1 MLQLSDIVGQDQA
14 VGYLTQ
20 TLTGDRRPH
29 AYIFAGPTGVGRFTT
44 AEALAATLLC
54 NRDADSGGLFA
65 AEAPEPDPTRWCGEC
80 EDCRMFA
87 VGSHPDFHPVAKEL
101 AAYHED
107 ADVRARVM
115 QELGIE
121 VIRQFLLAP
130 AGQAP
135 SRGRGK
141 VFVVHEAELMSI
153 PAQNALL
160 KTLEEPPP
168 GVTIILLCRRAE
180 LLLPTTLSRCAL
192 VRFGPLPISF
202 VHGRCLAAGVAE
214 PQATFWST
222 FTDGSIGQALDLA
235 ARELYPIKL
244 ELIEKLSLLTPGGDE
259 ALAEELAKL
268 ADKLAEQAVAA
279 SRKADGS
286 TLAKSLAVRQTTG
299 TLLQLIA
306 SLYTDA
312 MTLSADIGRPIANVD
327 QLECV
332 QRVGGRFSPTQLAA
346 IIEQLSDFERLLW
359 RNVSP
364 KLVWDNV
371 VVSCASAAAMNISS

>member
-1 MLQLSDIVGQDQA
+1 MLQLSDIIGHEQA

-54 NRDADSGGLFA
+54 ARDADAGGLFA
-65 AEAPEPDPTRWCGEC
+65 ADAPPPDPTSWCGEC
-80 EDCRMFA
+80 DDCKMLA
-87 VGSHPDFHPVAKEL
+87 AGNHPDFHPVAKEM
-101 AAYHED
+101 AAYHDD
-107 ADVRARVM
+107 ANVRARVM

-121 VIRQFLLAP
+121 VLRQFLLAP
-130 AGQAP
+130 AAQAP
-135 SRGRGK
+135 ARGRGK
-141 VFVVHEAELMSI
+141 VFIIHEAELMSI

-160 KTLEEPPP
+160 KTLEEPAP

-192 VRFGPLPISF
+192 VRFGPLPLSF
-202 VHGRCLAAGVAE
+202 VHERCLAAGVAE

-222 FTDGSIGQALDLA
+222 FTDGSLGQALDLA
-235 ARELYPIKL
+235 ARELYPVKL
-244 ELIEKLSLLTPGGDE
+244 ELVEQLSQLTPGGDE
-259 ALAEELAKL
+259 ALAEHLAKL

-299 TLLQLIA
+299 TLLQMIA
-306 SLYTDA
+306 SLYSDA
-312 MTLSADIGRPIANVD
+312 MATRSGVDRPIANAD
-327 QLECV
+327 QAECV
-332 QRVGGRFSPTQLAA
+332 NRVSEKYSPAQLAT
-346 IIEQLSDFERLLW
+346 IIEQLSDFERMLW

-371 VVSCASAAAMNISS
+371 VVSCASAAAMNISL

>member
-1 MLQLSDIVGQDQA
+1 MLQLSDIVGQDGPIA
-14 VGYLTQ
+14 YLKQ

-44 AEALAATLLC
+44 AEALAAALLC
-54 NRDADSGGLFA
+54 GRDADSGGLFTA
-65 AEAPEPDPTRWCGEC
+65 DAPPPDPTRWCGEC
-80 EDCRMFA
+80 EDCRMLA
-87 VGSHPDFHPVAKEL
+87 AGSHPDFHPITKEM

-107 ADVRARVM
+107 ANVRGRVM

-121 VIRQFLLAP
+121 VLRQFLLAP

-141 VFVVHEAELMSI
+141 VFIVHEAELMSI

-168 GVTIILLCRRAE
+168 GVTIVLLCRRAE
-180 LLLPTTLSRCAL
+180 LLLPTTRSRCAL
-192 VRFGPLPISF
+192 VRFGPLPLSF
-202 VHGRCLAAGVAE
+202 VHGRCLDAGVAE
-214 PQATFWST
+214 PQATFWAT

-244 ELIEKLSLLTPGGDE
+244 ELIEQLAELTPGGDE
-259 ALAEELAKL
+259 ALAEHLAKL
-268 ADKLAEQAVAA
+268 ADKLAEQAVNA

-286 TLAKSLAVRQTTG
+286 TLSKNLAVRQTTG

-306 SLYTDA
+306 SLYCDA
-312 MTLSADIGRPIANVD
+312 MTTLSRVDRPIANAD
-327 QLECV
+327 QADCV
-332 QRVGGRFSPTQLAA
+332 QRVAGKFSPTQLAT
-346 IIEQLSDFERLLW
+346 IIEQLSDFERMLW

-371 VVSCASAAAMNISS
+371 VVSCASAAAINMSL

>member
-20 TLTGDRRPH
+20 TLTGERRPH

-54 NRDADSGGLFA
+54 DRDADSGGLFA
-65 AEAPEPDPTRWCGEC
+65 EQAPPPDPTRWCGEC
-80 EDCRMFA
+80 DDCKMMA
-87 VGSHPDFHPVAKEL
+87 AGNHPDFHPVAKEM

-107 ADVRARVM
+107 ANVRARVM
-115 QELGIE
+115 QALGIE

-130 AGQAP
+130 AGQSP
-135 SRGRGK
+135 TRGRGK
-141 VFVVHEAELMSI
+141 VFVVHEAELMSV

-192 VRFGPLPISF
+192 VRFGPLPLTF
-202 VHGRCLAAGVAE
+202 VHGRCLDAGIAE
-214 PQATFWST
+214 PQATFWAS

-235 ARELYPIKL
+235 ARELYGTKL
-244 ELIEKLSLLTPGGDE
+244 DLIEKLSQLSPGGDE

-279 SRKADGS
+279 SRKGDGS

-306 SLYTDA
+306 SLYSDA
-312 MTLSADIGRPIANVD
+312 MTTLSGTGRPIANAD
-327 QLECV
+327 QAECV
-332 QRVGGRFSPTQLAA
+332 QRVAGKFSLTQLAT
-346 IIEQLSDFERLLW
+346 IIEQLSDFERMLW

-371 VVSCASAAAMNISS
+371 VVSCASAAAMNVSI

>member
-1 MLQLSDIVGQDQA
+1 MFQLSDIVGQDQA

-29 AYIFAGPTGVGRFTT
+29 AYIFAGPTCVGRFTT

-54 NRDADSGGLFA
+54 ARDADSGGLFA
-65 AEAPEPDPTRWCGEC
+65 ADAPPPDPTSWCGEC
-80 EDCRMFA
+80 EDCKMLA
-87 VGSHPDFHPVAKEL
+87 AGTHPDFHPIAKEM
-101 AAYHED
+101 AAYHDD
-107 ADVRARVM
+107 ANVRARVM

-141 VFVVHEAELMSI
+141 VFIVHEAELMSI

-160 KTLEEPPP
+160 KTLEEPAL

-192 VRFGPLPISF
+192 VRFGLLPLPF
-202 VHGRCLAAGVAE
+202 VHQRCLDAGVSE
-214 PQATFWST
+214 PQATFWAT
-222 FTDGSIGQALDLA
+222 FTEGSLGQALDLA

-244 ELIEKLSLLTPGGDE
+244 ELIEQLSQLTPGGDE
-259 ALAEELAKL
+259 ALAEHLAKL

-299 TLLQLIA
+299 TLLQVIA
-306 SLYTDA
+306 SLYSDA
-312 MTLSADIGRPIANVD
+312 MSVSSGVDRPLANGDQAD
-327 QLECV
+327 CV
-332 QRVGGRFSPTQLAA
+332 SLVAGKFSPAQLAT
-346 IIEQLSDFERLLW
+346 IIEQLSDFERMLW

-371 VVSCASAAAMNISS
+371 VITCASAAAMNISL